1 MARPVRYPVEAFTEE
16 ERRILAPR
24 FTNLDRPVFALVNM
38 PETVKGALFARYSR
52 YGGTLRRL
60 YLEEFAADVPDGAR
74 PFEGEEGERAA
85 ALYRNV
91 FLGYGDD
98 SIAQVGGAHIACEW
112 VSNVLTKI
120 LQRGRLAAY
129 LEQSTRY
136 IPYDNPLP
144 ETAGGG
150 YRYYRDERLGPGYE
164 QAMDELFAIYSRS
177 LEAVRAWAA
186 ERWPRGDEP
195 EKAWQSSIKAK
206 ALDLLRGLLPA
217 ATLSHV
223 GIFATGQAYEQLLL
237 RMLASPLPE
246 ARDYA
251 GMILAEL
258 KKVMPSFV
266 ARVDRPDRGGE
277 WVAYLER
284 RREETERWV
293 ARLGLDRREPS
304 NVPSVELTHVD
315 GDEEELLAASLFEQA
330 SAQESAIRDR
340 VRDLPPDER
349 ADVIAA
355 LAGERAN
362 RRHRPGRGW
371 EAVRYRFEIVSDYG
385 GFRDLQ
391 RHRMLTCQ
399 WQRLTPDLG
408 AGVPEE
414 VREAGVGEDYE
425 RALELSR
432 DEFDRLESAGMPAA
446 APYALCLGYRI
457 RYVLDLNAREAM
469 HLIELRSGR
478 EGHPTYRAVAQAM
491 HERIAAVHPAIAA
504 AMTHVDDSRE
514 PRLER
519 IMSEIRTHRK
529 KVAAEA
535 SAAHS
540 DAPPGV
546 SALG

>member
-1 MARPVRYPVEAFTEE
+1 MRYPVEEFTAE
-16 ERRILAPR
+16 ERRLLSPH
-24 FTNLDRPVFALVNM
+24 FTNLDRPVFALVNL
-38 PETVKGALFARYSR
+38 PETIKGALFARYSR
-52 YGGTLRRL
+52 YPDTLRRL
-60 YLEEFAADVPDGAR
+60 YLDEFAADVPEGGR

-85 ALYRNV
+85 GLYERV
-91 FLGYGDD
+91 FMGYGDD
-98 SIAQVGGAHIACEW
+98 SIAQVGGAHVACEW
-112 VSNVLTKI
+112 VSNVLTKV

-136 IPYDNPLP
+136 IPYDKPLP
-144 ETAGGG
+144 DSAGGG
-150 YRYYRDERLGPGYE
+150 HRFYRDGELGPAYAE
-164 QAMDELFAIYSRS
+164 AMEELFAIYSTS
-177 LEAVRAWAA
+177 LTQVREWAA

-195 EKAWQSSIKAK
+195 EAAWERSIKAK

-223 GIFATGQAYEQLLL
+223 GIFASGQAYEQLLL

-246 ARDYA
+246 ARDFA
-251 GMILAEL
+251 SMILEEL

-266 ARVDRPDRGGE
+266 ARVERPDRGGE
-277 WVAYLER
+277 WVSYLER
-284 RREETERWV
+284 RREAAERWV
-293 ARLGLDRREPS
+293 ARMGLDRAEIDAA
-304 NVPSVELTHVD
+304 PSVELIDVEGSED
-315 GDEEELLAASLFEQA
+315 DLIAASLFE
-330 SAQESAIRDR
+330 SAGTSERAILDR
-340 VRDLPPDER
+340 VRSLPPDEQAEMI
-349 ADVIAA
+349 AD
-355 LAGERAN
+355 LAGDRAN

-399 WQRLTPDLG
+399 WQRLSPDLG
-408 AGVPEE
+408 AGVPDE
-414 VREAGVGEDYE
+414 VREAGAGDEYE
-425 RALELSR
+425 RALEISR
-432 DEFDRLESAGMPAA
+432 VEYDRLGAAGLAEA

-457 RYVLDLNAREAM
+457 RYLLDLNAREAM

-491 HERIAAVHPAIAA
+491 HERIASVHPAIAA
-504 AMTHVDDSRE
+504 AMTHVDASTE

-529 KVAAEA
+529 RTAGAPEPEP
-535 SAAHS
+535 S